1 MVPAKLTLRNF
12 MCYRGDVEP
21 LDFSGI
27 HVASLS
33 GENGAGKSTLLD
45 AITWAL
51 WGQSRARTDDDLIHI
66 GQREMEVEY
75 EFCVGPDKYRVIRK
89 RSMSKSGATSSTL
102 LELQQESSDG
112 YRSITENTMR
122 ETQRKIIEI
131 LRLDYQ
137 TFINS
142 AYLVQGR
149 ADEFTVKLPSER
161 KKVLAEILGLS
172 LYDELERRAR
182 EKARE

>member
-75 EFCVGPDKYRVIRK
+75 EFCHHCTTLFNKWLGER
-89 RSMSKSGATSSTL
+89 GAQPTAPAS
-102 LELQQESSDG
+102 
-112 YRSITENTMR
+112 RRTEPPAQKGDTR
-122 ETQRKIIEI
+122 
-131 LRLDYQ
+131 
-137 TFINS
+137 
-142 AYLVQGR
+142 
-149 ADEFTVKLPSER
+149 
-161 KKVLAEILGLS
+161 
-172 LYDELERRAR
+172 
-182 EKARE
+182 